1 MDFNTIL
8 NECVKSLPFID
19 RLKDQQRLAIVSLLQ
34 GKDIVCILPT
44 GFGKSLIF
52 QLYTSTKLKIKE
64 TVPCILIISPLKSV
78 VEDQIKELSKFGL
91 SAIAMAQVLDERTKH
106 DIYNIN
112 ASTSIIIGS
121 AEEFLNGEFIIIL
134 KDRDSQL
141 YQRLSL
147 VVVDECHT
155 VDTW

>member
-1 MDFNTIL
+1 MDFNAIL

-34 GKDIVCILPT
+34 GKDVVCILPT

-52 QLYTSTKLKIKE
+52 QLYILTKLKIKE

-91 SAIAMAQVLDERTKH
+91 SAIALAQVLDERTKH

>member
-1 MDFNTIL
+1 MDFNAIL

-34 GKDIVCILPT
+34 GKDVVCILPT

-52 QLYTSTKLKIKE
+52 QQYILTKLKIKE

-91 SAIAMAQVLDERTKH
+91 SAIALAAWRKFWMKGQNM
-106 DIYNIN
+106 I
-112 ASTSIIIGS
+112 
-121 AEEFLNGEFIIIL
+121 FII
-134 KDRDSQL
+134 
-141 YQRLSL
+141 
-147 VVVDECHT
+147 
-155 VDTW
+155 

>member
-1 MDFNTIL
+1 MDFNATL

-19 RLKDQQRLAIVSLLQ
+19 RLKDEQRFAIISLLQ
-34 GKDIVCILPT
+34 GKDVVCILPT

-52 QLYTSTKLKIKE
+52 QLYILAKLKIE
-64 TVPCILIISPLKSV
+64 EAVPCILIISPLKSV
-78 VEDQIKELSKFGL
+78 VEDQVKELSKFGL
-91 SAIAMAQVLDERTKH
+91 SAITLSQVLDERTKH

-112 ASTSIIIGS
+112 ANTSVIIGS
-121 AEEFLNGEFIIIL
+121 AEEFLNEEFLNIL
-134 KDRDSQL
+134 KDSDSQL

>member
-1 MDFNTIL
+1 MDFNTTL

-19 RLKDQQRLAIVSLLQ
+19 RLKDQQRLAIISLLQ
-34 GKDIVCILPT
+34 GKDVVCILPT